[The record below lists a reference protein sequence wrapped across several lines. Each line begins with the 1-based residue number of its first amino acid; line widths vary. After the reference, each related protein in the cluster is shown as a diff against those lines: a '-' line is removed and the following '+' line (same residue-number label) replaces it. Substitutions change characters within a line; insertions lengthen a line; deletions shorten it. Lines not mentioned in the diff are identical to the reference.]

1 MKVVVAVM
9 QEIAGGFSLSL
20 NEPMTMILFGA
31 ALLAAASVLR
41 RAGC

>member
-1 MKVVVAVM
+1 MSVVVAVM

-20 NEPMTMILFGA
+20 NEPVTMIIFGA
-31 ALLAAASVLR
+31 ALIAAASALR